1 MQNSRCNRIEKY
13 FNGRG
18 KVKNNY
24 FPNSFSVEYKE
35 IHYRLF
41 IVYTHLSDTFYN
53 VSILKGSL
61 REVEHAQTLF
71 HIQECSVQSYDN
83 S

>member
-1 MQNSRCNRIEKY
+1 MQSNRKY
-13 FNGRG
+13 FNSRI
-18 KVKNNY
+18 KLIARRIK
-24 FPNSFSVEYKE
+24 YKE
-35 IHYRLF
+35 IHYRLL
-41 IVYTHLSDTFYN
+41 ILSDIRF
-53 VSILKGSL
+53 ILKGSL

>member
-1 MQNSRCNRIEKY
+1 MQSNRKY
-13 FNGRG
+13 FNSR
-18 KVKNNY
+18 VKLIARRIK
-24 FPNSFSVEYKE
+24 YKE
-35 IHYRLF
+35 IHYRLL
-41 IVYTHLSDTFYN
+41 IRLLSDIRF
-53 VSILKGSL
+53 ILKGSL